1 MHREE
6 VAKVIRRQGQGNH
19 VPLCPIWLA
28 HELVIDYQQELEKL
42 LNGYSPDLIFAE
54 LGIKI

>member
-1 MHREE
+1 M
-6 VAKVIRRQGQGNH
+6 AKVIRRQGQGNH

-28 HELVIDYQQELEKL
+28 HELAIDYQQELEKL
-42 LNGYSPDLIFAE
+42 LNEYSPDLIFAE